1 MLHELILILTQFG
14 GGPGDPANNAVRFL
28 LAAFFWGTLLLVSLR
43 MWRATKDRQHL
54 FFALAALVGISRELF
69 MFIAEYGSFRG
80 YVSFPALFRYYPPYE
95 HAVTMLSVILMGY
108 AFLRYYLDFEKFARL
123 FLIACSAVTFCLY
136 LITAPLWIRFLDE
149 ALLLSPKAPYTGA
162 FFDHFWGEIAFR
174 ASAVCI
180 YGTLLGA
187 FCYARIKKQK
197 IPWSAVVAFLYFFG
211 DDALQLFN
219 IAVSYRYTAVLVPLR
234 HCLHLWGITLLVG
247 VYWWDIN
254 NRVSKLQETRNR
266 IFNLTPDILGIADL
280 SGKISVLSPACAAIL
295 GYHPEELVGA
305 HLQDLGFPSPATV
318 TVNAEP
324 QNSTAEDDCMY
335 HMVSGEARW
344 IHWKFQLVDD
354 QDQVYFVISDLTQ
367 RKFAELERE
376 EMSCKLAASN
386 KELQHFAYIASH
398 DLQEPLRTI
407 TSFIQ
412 LLAKRY
418 KGKLDS
424 DADDFIGFITDGAK
438 RMQQLITDLLSY
450 SRVDSRGK
458 DFASFDCQTVFA
470 RTIDNLRQAII
481 ESGAEITHD
490 PLPIM
495 YGDDVQMSQLFQNLI
510 GNAIKFRG
518 SGAVAIHV
526 GICDRQ
532 NEWEISVRD
541 NGIGIE
547 PQFFERIFEI
557 FQCLHP
563 RDQYPGTGIGLAVC
577 KKIVERHN
585 GKISVASEPGKGTT
599 FTFTISKGLQAATGL

>member
-28 LAAFFWGTLLLVSLR
+28 LAAFFWGTLLLVSFR
-43 MWRATKDRQHL
+43 MWRGTKDRQHL
-54 FFALAALVGISRELF
+54 FFAIAAMVGISRELF
-69 MFIAEYGSFRG
+69 MFVAEYGSFRG
-80 YVSFPALFRYYPPYE
+80 HVSFPVLFRYYPPYE
-95 HAVTMLSVILMGY
+95 HAVTMFSVILMGY
-108 AFLRYYLDFEKFARL
+108 AFLRYYLDFAKFSRVY
-123 FLIACSAVTFCLY
+123 LIACSAVTFLLY
-136 LITAPLWIRFLDE
+136 LITAPLWIKFLD
-149 ALLLSPKAPYTGA
+149 AAMHLHPQAPYTGA

-174 ASAVCI
+174 TSAVCI
-180 YGTLLGA
+180 YGILLGA
-187 FCYARIKKQK
+187 FCYARTQKQ
-197 IPWSAVVAFLYFFG
+197 IVPWPAVVAFLYFFL

-219 IAVSYRYTAVLVPLR
+219 IALSGRYTPELAPLR

-254 NRVSKLQETRNR
+254 NRVGKLQEVRNR

-280 SGKISVLSPACAAIL
+280 SGKISVLSPACEAIL
-295 GYHPEELVGA
+295 GYRPEELVGA
-305 HLQDLGFPSPATV
+305 HLQDLGFPSPAT
-318 TVNAEP
+318 TLNSEP
-324 QNSTAEDDCMY
+324 RNTTAEDDCIY
-335 HMVSGEARW
+335 HTISGEARW
-344 IHWKFQLVDD
+344 IHWKFQVVEE
-354 QDQVYFVISDLTQ
+354 QDQVYFVISDLTH

-376 EMSCKLAASN
+376 EMSRKLAASN

-438 RMQQLITDLLSY
+438 RMQQLISDLLSY
-450 SRVDSRGK
+450 SRVDSKGK
-458 DFASFDCQTVFA
+458 DFADFDCEAVLA
-470 RTIDNLRQAII
+470 RTIDNLRQAIT
-481 ESGAEITHD
+481 ESGAMITHD
-490 PLPIM
+490 PLPVM
-495 YGDDVQMSQLFQNLI
+495 YGDDIQISQLFQNLI

-518 SGAVAIHV
+518 SDAVAIHV
-526 GICDRQ
+526 GVTEKPE
-532 NEWEISVRD
+532 EWEISVRD

-547 PQFFERIFEI
+547 PEFFERIFEI

-563 RDQYPGTGIGLAVC
+563 RDQYPGTGIGLAIC

-585 GKISVASEPGKGTT
+585 GKISVASEPGNGAT
-599 FTFTISKGLQAATGL
+599 FTFTISKRQLADIGL